1 MGEMEEKIK
10 DICMREKESS
20 EMIRQ
25 RDAKIEEQ
33 VEAMNTL
40 KNQNTSLK
48 NEISDMG
55 VDLESTRAGLR
66 KEKLKNEMKDSTI
79 EKLNEK
85 MRMITEEKME
95 MKIETDKNI
104 ADLELS
110 KKVAEEELLSE
121 QEGVEEAMSVQEQ
134 QHLSSTEAS
143 KELLESME
151 VKFNARE

>member
-1 MGEMEEKIK
+1 MGNEEKLEEMEKEIIARSKERENIEVEMEEKMK

-20 EMIRQ
+20 EMIKQ

-55 VDLESTRAGLR
+55 VDLESARAGLQ

-79 EKLNEK
+79 EELNE
-85 MRMITEEKME
+85 MLYFFFP
-95 MKIETDKNI
+95 N
-104 ADLELS
+104 
-110 KKVAEEELLSE
+110 
-121 QEGVEEAMSVQEQ
+121 
-134 QHLSSTEAS
+134 
-143 KELLESME
+143 
-151 VKFNARE
+151 